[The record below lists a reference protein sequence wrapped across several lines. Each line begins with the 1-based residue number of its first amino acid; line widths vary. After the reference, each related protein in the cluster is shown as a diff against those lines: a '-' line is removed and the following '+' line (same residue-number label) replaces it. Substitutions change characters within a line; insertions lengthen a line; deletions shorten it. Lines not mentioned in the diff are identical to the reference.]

1 MDTAAHR
8 NMLLGLAAVLGLTLS
23 LGLMAV
29 LSAPPPVQA
38 AGQAGPL
45 ARDAAGHPVDPA
57 THPAIR
63 PSAVETVT
71 TFIISNEAPGHL
83 VDDLIVRGHGNDTL
97 LQVLAHLRAQSGGAI
112 PDAFYNQVAA
122 APPGS
127 EVFTARLNSY
137 AGLVGGIEIGADGT
151 VSIPEVEG
159 QAYAGVPGFTST
171 PSLDGRF
178 TFTVT
183 QDRERYIYTH
193 SNDYGGGFTRN
204 YYAFGI
210 AWRGRQMVFL
220 PLVRR

>member
-1 MDTAAHR
+1 MDAAAHR
-8 NMLLGLAAVLGLTLS
+8 NMLLGLAAILGLTLS

-29 LSAPPPVQA
+29 LSATPPVQA
-38 AGQAGPL
+38 AGPAWPL
-45 ARDAAGHPVDPA
+45 ARDAAEPGDAA
-57 THPAIR
+57 THPAVR

-83 VDDLIVRGHGNDTL
+83 VDDLIARGHGNDTL

-112 PDAFYNQVAA
+112 PAAFYNQVAA

-127 EVFTARLNSY
+127 EMFTARLNSY

-171 PSLDGRF
+171 SSLDVRF

-193 SNDYGGGFTRN
+193 SNDYGGGRIRN

-210 AWRGRQMVFL
+210 AWRGKQVVFL